1 MNAATASAAINP
13 VQSHSSVTA
22 QWYLALKFRDL
33 PDDIVARTKLHVLD
47 ILGLALAGAARDSGR
62 SVRAAMRNLGS
73 GNECHILGFGDKT
86 NALFA
91 AIANGTMAHAMEFDD
106 THNESIAHISNSVI
120 TTALTLG
127 EQLGLSGKS
136 AIVAISGGNEIAC
149 RLGVVAPGALH
160 KVGYHATGVIGTMS
174 AAYVASRVLGLN
186 LEQTRN
192 AIGIAG
198 SQAAGI
204 MECWSDGT
212 WSKFLHPGLAAH
224 NGLIAAN
231 LAKAGFT
238 GPATVLE
245 GRFGLYHSH
254 IQDKDRQFDFAR
266 MTGRLGEK
274 WESRDISFKP
284 YPTAHFIHSF
294 LDALLYLVRNA
305 GLKASDV
312 KKITCPIA
320 HYMIPIVCEPV
331 HEKIK
336 PATDWHGRVSLQYSL
351 AEALYHG
358 RLDGRGYAPESLH
371 NPAILALAEKISY
384 RLDAEAPGHEQ
395 FKGWVIVETNDG
407 RTLERIEMFNRG
419 SSKLPMS
426 ADDIK
431 EKFRDNAS
439 FMLKRDRID
448 EVVKRVD
455 DLERMTD
462 VRELIAL
469 CCP

>member
-1 MNAATASAAINP
+1 MNAASTSAAANP
-13 VQSHSSVTA
+13 VASYSSIAA
-22 QWYLALKFRDL
+22 QWYLALGMADL
-33 PDDIVARTKLHVLD
+33 PEDIVARTKLHVLD

-73 GNECHILGFGDKT
+73 GNECHVLGFGDKT
-86 NALFA
+86 NALLA

-127 EQLGLSGKS
+127 EQFSISGEDT
-136 AIVAISGGNEIAC
+136 IVAVAGGNEIAC
-149 RLGVVAPGALH
+149 RLGIVAPGALH

-174 AAYVASRVLGLN
+174 AAYVASRLLGLN
-186 LEQTRN
+186 LAQTRN
-192 AIGIAG
+192 AVGIAG

-224 NGLIAAN
+224 NGIIAAN
-231 LAKAGFT
+231 LAKSGFT

-254 IQDKDRQFDFAR
+254 LQDTGRQFDFAR
-266 MTGRLGEK
+266 MIGRLGDK

-294 LDALLYLVRNA
+294 IDALLHLVRHE
-305 GLKASDV
+305 GLKASNV
-312 KKITCPIA
+312 KKVTCPIA

-331 HEKIK
+331 SEKIR
-336 PATDWHGRVSLQYSL
+336 PATDWHGRISLQYSL
-351 AEALYHG
+351 AEALYHE
-358 RLDGRGYAPESLH
+358 RLDGRGYAPDSLQ
-371 NPAILALAEKISY
+371 NPAILALAEKIDY
-384 RLDAEAPGHEQ
+384 RIDADAPGHEQ
-395 FKGWVIVETNDG
+395 FKGWVIVETQDG
-407 RTLERIEMFNRG
+407 RTLERVEMFNRG

-431 EKFRDNAS
+431 DKFRDNAS

-448 EVVKRVD
+448 DIVKRVD
-455 DLERMTD
+455 GLERMPK
-462 VRELIAL
+462 VGELVNL
-469 CCP
+469 CCA

>member
-1 MNAATASAAINP
+1 MNASTNSARPLPESYSAIAAHWCLEL
-13 VQSHSSVTA
+13 QFA
-22 QWYLALKFRDL
+22 DL
-33 PDDIVARTKLHVLD
+33 PEDIVRRTKLHVLD

-62 SVRAAMRNLGS
+62 SVRAAMRSLGK
-73 GNECHILGFGDKT
+73 GDECRILGFGDKT
-86 NALFA
+86 NALLA

-120 TTALTLG
+120 TTTLTLG
-127 EQLGLSGKS
+127 EQLGMNGER
-136 AIVAISGGNEIAC
+136 AIVAIAGANEIAC

-174 AAYVASRVLGLN
+174 AAYAASRVLGLN
-186 LEQTRN
+186 IEQARN

-224 NGLIAAN
+224 NGIIAAN
-231 LAKAGFT
+231 LAKCAFT

-254 IQDKDRQFDFAR
+254 IQDDRKFDFAR
-266 MTGRLGEK
+266 MAGKLGEK

-294 LDALLYLVRNA
+294 LDALLFLVRTA
-305 GLKASDV
+305 GLKASNV

-331 HEKIK
+331 EEKLK

-371 NPAILALAEKISY
+371 NPAILDLAKKIEY
-384 RLDAEAPGHEQ
+384 RLDPAAPGHEQ

-407 RTLERIEMFNRG
+407 QVLERVEMFNRG
-419 SSKLPMS
+419 SSSLPMS
-426 ADDIK
+426 VDDIK
-431 EKFRDNAS
+431 AKFRDNAS
-439 FMLKRDRID
+439 FMLKPDRI
-448 EVVKRVD
+448 EKVVECVD
-455 DLERMTD
+455 RLERITN
-462 VRELIAL
+462 VGELVTL
-469 CCP
+469 CCQ

>member
-1 MNAATASAAINP
+1 MNSPATDTPLTSAP
-13 VQSHSSVTA
+13 SHSAVAA
-22 QWYLALKFRDL
+22 QWYLALALRDL
-33 PDDIVARTKLHVLD
+33 PADIIERSKLHVLD
-47 ILGLALAGAARDSGR
+47 ILGLSLAGAARESGR
-62 SVRAAMRNLGS
+62 SVRAAMLNLG
-73 GNECHILGFGDKT
+73 GGGDCHILGFGDKT
-86 NALFA
+86 HALFA

-106 THNESIAHISNSVI
+106 THNESILHVANSVI
-120 TTALTLG
+120 TTALALG
-127 EQLGLSGKS
+127 EQQSLSGER
-136 AIVAISGGNEIAC
+136 ALVAIAGGNEVAC

-160 KVGYHATGVIGTMS
+160 HVGYHATGVIGTLS
-174 AAYVASRVLGLN
+174 ATYTASRLLGLS

-192 AIGIAG
+192 AVGIAG

-224 NGLIAAN
+224 NGIIAAN
-231 LAKAGFT
+231 LAKTGFT

-266 MTGRLGEK
+266 MCGQLGDR

-294 LDALLYLVRNA
+294 LDAALHLVRNA

-312 KKITCPIA
+312 KSIMCPIA
-320 HYMIPIVCEPV
+320 QHMIPIVCEPV

-336 PATDWHGRVSLQYSL
+336 PATDWHGRVSLQYSV
-351 AEALYHG
+351 AEAIHHG
-358 RLDGRGYAPESLH
+358 RLDGRGYEPASLQD
-371 NPAILALAEKISY
+371 PAILELAAKVGY
-384 RLDAEAPGHEQ
+384 RLDTNAPGRNQ
-395 FKGWVIVETNDG
+395 FKGWVIVETHDG
-407 RTLERIEMFNRG
+407 RTLERVEMFNRG
-419 SSKLPMS
+419 SSTLPMS

-439 FMLKRDRID
+439 LLLKRERIA
-448 EVVKRVD
+448 EIVARVD
-455 DLERMTD
+455 QLERMTN